1 MVCKWL
7 VRRKPLATLSE
18 GPMQVWRA
26 LSFGSPV
33 LPLRLTALILALASI
48 TILAASMSPLSANGG
63 SRPLATDARSGPYE
77 LQIGVFPGI
86 PQVGNLHVTIQV
98 NAASDDSA
106 VTDAVIT
113 LAARGPVGSSSVGP
127 VPALNTPQSP
137 QFYDADL
144 PLDAAGAWTLSVET
158 DAGLGRASLDVPFQ
172 VREGGGIDL
181 VYVLAGGVA
190 LAAIVLWVLERI
202 GKRRRRR
209 SAGTPANR

>member
-1 MVCKWL
+1 MSAWN
-7 VRRKPLATLSE
+7 RRSLGSSVLSSRMLA
-18 GPMQVWRA
+18 
-26 LSFGSPV
+26 F
-33 LPLRLTALILALASI
+33 IIALAWVAI
-48 TILAASMSPLSANGG
+48 VAASMAPLSANGG

-77 LQIGVFPGI
+77 LQIGVFPGT

-113 LAARGPVGSSSVGP
+113 LAAKGPAGSSDVGP
-127 VPALNTPQSP
+127 VQAVNTPQSP
-137 QFYDADL
+137 QFYDADIS
-144 PLDAAGAWTLSVET
+144 LDAAGAWTLSVET
-158 DAGLGRASLDVPFQ
+158 EAGLGSASLDVPFQ

-190 LAAIVLWVLERI
+190 LAALVLWVLERI